1 MMNININNVR
11 NIISVKAVTRVHI
24 TAVYKKGN
32 SYAVKEKESRCKR
45 IAEKIT

>member
-1 MMNININNVR
+1 MMNFNTNDGR
-11 NIISVKAVTRVHI
+11 NIIYIKIITRVNI

-32 SYAVKEKESRCKR
+32 NYAVKEKESRCKR